1 MRYTQLMF
9 MSSVL
14 CILSVSLVFQ
24 VTVMHNTTFML
35 LHMKTQKHSPDTP
48 LDVQSMSDIY
58 LDLPSL
64 GTGQVTFGGQ
74 NPNSSVT

>member
-1 MRYTQLMF
+1 MF
-9 MSSVL
+9 KANVL
-14 CILSVSLVFQ
+14 CMLSDVSMMFQ

-35 LHMKTQKHSPDTP
+35 LHMKTQKHTPDTP

-64 GTGQVTFGGQ
+64 GTGQVTFGAQ
-74 NPNSSVT
+74 NPNSSVK